1 LVAYLVVVC
10 YRCGKALVAKASFT
24 TRLCPYCGMRIV
36 LGKARKVAFSS
47 SASEASEKLRVF
59 NERKKD

>member
-1 LVAYLVVVC
+1 
-10 YRCGKALVAKASFT
+10 
-24 TRLCPYCGMRIV
+24 MRIV